1 MHLYL
6 PIRLVVISAARKVF
20 EALIAAGEWNSSR
33 IDESR
38 ETSAVIHE
46 NVEEKV
52 LYFVTAKF

>member
-6 PIRLVVISAARKVF
+6 PIRLAVISAARKVF

-38 ETSAVIHE
+38 EMSAVKHE
-46 NVEEKV
+46 NVEE
-52 LYFVTAKF
+52 